1 MTATLGPG
9 SSGGSPFPSGAA
21 SAEPAASALS
31 QGSGRRRF
39 GRRSRSG
46 PTENDGRE
54 PLRLGSGLG
63 LGVATIWLSI
73 LVMLPLAAVIVK
85 ATGNGWSGYWDALSN
100 PSTAAALR
108 LTITQAFLVTI
119 VNVVLGT
126 IVAWVLVRD
135 DFPGKGLLDLVI
147 DVPFALPTIVAG
159 LVLLSLYGP
168 DSPVNLQ
175 FANSRVGIFI
185 ALLFVTVPFV
195 VRAVQPVLIEL
206 DRDVEEAAASLGAD
220 RFTIFRRV
228 IFPNLV
234 PAIAAG
240 TALAFARAVSEYG
253 SLVLISGNRP
263 FATEVAAVRILSLT
277 ENDNPAGAAAVA
289 SVLLIVAV
297 VTLVTIDGL
306 RRWAG
311 RRG

>member
-1 MTATLGPG
+1 MSARTGKVWSLLGR
-9 SSGGSPFPSGAA
+9 
-21 SAEPAASALS
+21 
-31 QGSGRRRF
+31 GRRR
-39 GRRSRSG
+39 RSKG
-46 PTENDGRE
+46 DGAALAR
-54 PLRLGSGLG
+54 GSSLG
-63 LGVATIWLSI
+63 LGVATIWLSL
-73 LVMLPLAAVIVK
+73 LVMLPLAAVVIK
-85 ATGNGWSGYWDALSN
+85 GTGNGWTGFWDALSN

-108 LTITQAFLVTI
+108 LTVSQAFLVTA

-126 IVAWVLVRD
+126 VVAWVLVRD
-135 DFPGKGLLDLVI
+135 EFPGKGLIDLVI

-168 DSPVNLQ
+168 DSPLNLQ
-175 FANSRVGIFI
+175 FANTRVGLFI

-195 VRAVQPVLIEL
+195 VRAVQPVLLEL

-228 IFPNLV
+228 VFPNLI

-253 SLVLISGNRP
+253 SLVLISGNLP
-263 FATEVAAVRILSLT
+263 FKTEVAAVRILSLN

-289 SVLLIVAV
+289 TVLLFVAV
-297 VTLVTIDGL
+297 VTLLAIDGL
-306 RRWAG
+306 RRWAV

>member
-1 MTATLGPG
+1 MSARTGKVWSLLGR
-9 SSGGSPFPSGAA
+9 
-21 SAEPAASALS
+21 
-31 QGSGRRRF
+31 GRRR
-39 GRRSRSG
+39 RSKG
-46 PTENDGRE
+46 DGAALAR
-54 PLRLGSGLG
+54 GSSLG
-63 LGVATIWLSI
+63 LGVATIWLSL
-73 LVMLPLAAVIVK
+73 LVMLPLAAVVIK
-85 ATGNGWSGYWDALSN
+85 GTGNGWTGFWDALSN

-108 LTITQAFLVTI
+108 LTVSQAFLVTA

-126 IVAWVLVRD
+126 VVAWVLVRD
-135 DFPGKGLLDLVI
+135 EFPGKGLIDLVI

-168 DSPVNLQ
+168 DSPLTLQ
-175 FANSRVGIFI
+175 FANTRVGIFI

-195 VRAVQPVLIEL
+195 VRAVQPVLLEL

-228 IFPNLV
+228 VFPNLI

-253 SLVLISGNRP
+253 SLVLISGNLP
-263 FATEVAAVRILSLT
+263 FKTEVAAVRILSLN

-289 SVLLIVAV
+289 TVLLFVAV
-297 VTLVTIDGL
+297 VTLLAIDGL
-306 RRWAG
+306 RRWAV

>member
-1 MTATLGPG
+1 MTVRG
-9 SSGGSPFPSGAA
+9 
-21 SAEPAASALS
+21 
-31 QGSGRRRF
+31 RRF
-39 GRRSRSG
+39 GRRSPSSG
-46 PTENDGRE
+46 SGSGER
-54 PLRLGSGLG
+54 LRLGSGLG

-73 LVMLPLAAVIVK
+73 LVLLPLAAVVIK
-85 ATGNGWSGYWDALSN
+85 ATDNGWSGFWDALSN

-108 LTITQAFLVTI
+108 LTVTQAFLVTI

-135 DFPGKGLLDLVI
+135 DFPGKGIVDLVI

-175 FANSRVGIFI
+175 FANTRVGIFI

-195 VRAVQPVLIEL
+195 VRAVQPVLEEL

-220 RFTIFRRV
+220 RFTIFRRIV
-228 IFPNLV
+228 FPNLI

-253 SLVLISGNRP
+253 SLVLISGNLP
-263 FATEVAAVRILSLT
+263 FKTVVAAVRILSLN
-277 ENDNPAGAAAVA
+277 ENDNPSGAAAVA
-289 SVLLIVAV
+289 TVLLLVAV
-297 VTLVTIDGL
+297 VTLVSIDGL
-306 RRWAG
+306 RRWAVK
-311 RRG
+311 RG

>member
-1 MTATLGPG
+1 M
-9 SSGGSPFPSGAA
+9 SPRTGQARNLLA
-21 SAEPAASALS
+21 RNLLRR
-31 QGSGRRRF
+31 GRRRRTK
-39 GRRSRSG
+39 G
-46 PTENDGRE
+46 DGAA
-54 PLRLGSGLG
+54 LAWGSSLG
-63 LGVATIWLSI
+63 LGVATIWLSL
-73 LVMLPLAAVIVK
+73 LVMLPLAAVVIK
-85 ATGNGWSGYWDALSN
+85 GTGNGWTGFWDALSN

-108 LTITQAFLVTI
+108 LTVSQAFLVTA

-126 IVAWVLVRD
+126 VVAWVLVRD
-135 DFPGKGLLDLVI
+135 EFPGKGLIDLVI

-168 DSPVNLQ
+168 DSPLNLQ
-175 FANSRVGIFI
+175 FANTRVGIFI

-195 VRAVQPVLIEL
+195 VRAVQPVLLEL

-228 IFPNLV
+228 VFPNLI

-253 SLVLISGNRP
+253 SLVLISGNLP
-263 FATEVAAVRILSLT
+263 FKTEVAAVRILSLN

-289 SVLLIVAV
+289 TVLLFVAV
-297 VTLVTIDGL
+297 VTLLAIDGL
-306 RRWAG
+306 RRWAV

>member
-1 MTATLGPG
+1 MSPRTGKAWNLLGR
-9 SSGGSPFPSGAA
+9 
-21 SAEPAASALS
+21 
-31 QGSGRRRF
+31 GRRR
-39 GRRSRSG
+39 RSKG
-46 PTENDGRE
+46 DGAA
-54 PLRLGSGLG
+54 LAWGSGLG
-63 LGVATIWLSI
+63 LGVATIWLSL
-73 LVMLPLAAVIVK
+73 LVMLPLAAVVIK
-85 ATGNGWSGYWDALSN
+85 GTGNGWNGFWDALSN

-108 LTITQAFLVTI
+108 LTVSQAFLVTA

-126 IVAWVLVRD
+126 VVAWVLVRD
-135 DFPGKGLLDLVI
+135 EFPGKGLIDLVI

-168 DSPVNLQ
+168 DSPLNLQ
-175 FANSRVGIFI
+175 FANTRVGIFI

-195 VRAVQPVLIEL
+195 VRAVQPVLLEL

-228 IFPNLV
+228 VFPNLI

-253 SLVLISGNRP
+253 SLVLISGNLP
-263 FATEVAAVRILSLT
+263 FKTEVAAVRILSLN

-289 SVLLIVAV
+289 TVLLFVAV
-297 VTLVTIDGL
+297 VTLLAIDGL
-306 RRWAG
+306 RRWAV

>member
-1 MTATLGPG
+1 MSARTGKVWSLLGR
-9 SSGGSPFPSGAA
+9 
-21 SAEPAASALS
+21 
-31 QGSGRRRF
+31 GRRR
-39 GRRSRSG
+39 RSKG
-46 PTENDGRE
+46 DGAALAR
-54 PLRLGSGLG
+54 GSSLG
-63 LGVATIWLSI
+63 LGVATIWLSL
-73 LVMLPLAAVIVK
+73 LVMLPLAAVVIK
-85 ATGNGWSGYWDALSN
+85 GTGNGWTGFWDALSN

-108 LTITQAFLVTI
+108 LTVSQAFLVTA

-126 IVAWVLVRD
+126 VVAWVLVRD
-135 DFPGKGLLDLVI
+135 EFPGKGLIDLVI

-168 DSPVNLQ
+168 DSPLNLQ
-175 FANSRVGIFI
+175 FANTRVGIFI

-195 VRAVQPVLIEL
+195 VRAVQPVLLEL

-228 IFPNLV
+228 VFPNLI

-253 SLVLISGNRP
+253 SLVLISGNLP
-263 FATEVAAVRILSLT
+263 FKTEVAAVRILSLN

-289 SVLLIVAV
+289 TVLLFVAV
-297 VTLVTIDGL
+297 VTLLAIDGL
-306 RRWAG
+306 RRWAV